1 MKKDKIT
8 SLQNGRVKKWTSLH
22 TKKGRDESGLFL
34 VEGEHLISEAITAG
48 ILKTL
53 IIDEECP
60 FEADEIYE
68 VTPEIMK
75 KISQNVSAVHMIGVC
90 EQKEPHIAK
99 AQRTVLLDGV
109 QDPGNLGTIIRT
121 AVSFGFDAVY
131 CSEDTCDLY
140 NDKVIRSTQ
149 GALFHIPV
157 LRVNL
162 NDLISNLRND
172 GFTIV
177 ATTLEHS
184 KTMSEIP
191 DEGKLA
197 FVFGNEGKGVTPA
210 IQKAADERLRIEM
223 EGFESLNVA
232 VAAGIVMY
240 HYRRKS

>member
-1 MKKDKIT
+1 
-8 SLQNGRVKKWTSLH
+8 
-22 TKKGRDESGLFL
+22 
-34 VEGEHLISEAITAG
+34 
-48 ILKTL
+48 
-53 IIDEECP
+53 
-60 FEADEIYE
+60 
-68 VTPEIMK
+68 
-75 KISQNVSAVHMIGVC
+75 MIGVC

-162 NDLISNLRND
+162 NDLIRNLRND

-191 DEGKLA
+191 DTGKLA

>member
-1 MKKDKIT
+1 MNTEKIT
-8 SLQNGRVKKWTSLH
+8 SVHNARVKAWNALH
-22 TKKGRDESGLFL
+22 TKKGRDEAHLFL
-34 VEGEHLISEAITAG
+34 VEGEHLVEEALKEN

-53 IIDEECP
+53 IIDRECP
-60 FEADEIYE
+60 FDFDHIIE

-90 EQKEPHIAK
+90 EIKEKKVGDADRVI
-99 AQRTVLLDGV
+99 LLDGV
-109 QDPGNLGTIIRT
+109 QDPGNLGTMIRT

-131 CSEDTCDLY
+131 CSNDTCDLY

-157 LRVNL
+157 IRK
-162 NDLISNLRND
+162 DLSGLITALRND
-172 GFTIV
+172 GFRIV

-191 DEGKLA
+191 NEGRLA
-197 FVFGNEGKGVTPA
+197 FIFGNEGNGVSKA
-210 IQKAADERLRIEM
+210 IQQASDERLRIEM

-232 VAAGIVMY
+232 VAAGIIMY
-240 HYRRKS
+240 HYQRNL